1 MKVFGNKIKLSLQA
15 VEDLKEIWL
24 YIANDSPAIADK
36 FVDEI
41 YSRCKTVSDNPDI
54 GRRRDNLI
62 PGIRSISFKRYI
74 LFYRKGK
81 DKIEIIRILSAYRD
95 FESIF

>member
-1 MKVFGNKIKLSLQA
+1 MLGNKIKLSLQA

-24 YIANDSPAIADK
+24 YIANDSLSISDR

-41 YSRCKTVSDNPDI
+41 YSKCKTVSENPDI
-54 GRRRDNLI
+54 GRRRENLI

-74 LFYRKGK
+74 IFYRKGK
-81 DKIEIIRILSAYRD
+81 DKIDVIRILSAYRD